1 MKTKNTS
8 NSKENLDTLARRC
21 RELEACI
28 AGDHT
33 NLVALL
39 RVGQAKA
46 ERERD
51 ALRAA
56 ISDPESVFVNMKR
69 GTIAKPS
76 MRSMIDLYG
85 EVVNGDEAQLL
96 EIAKLRAE
104 VERLQRELATA
115 HADASHYA
123 SAAEDMRQQASRYE
137 RLRRLNPRQFAELHQ
152 RNLAGERFDD
162 MVDAL

>member
-1 MKTKNTS
+1 MIALLRAGFASMT
-8 NSKENLDTLARRC
+8 EERDALAQRC
-21 RELEACI
+21 RDLEACI

-51 ALRAA
+51 
-56 ISDPESVFVNMKR
+56 
-69 GTIAKPS
+69 T
-76 MRSMIDLYG
+76 
-85 EVVNGDEAQLL
+85 
-96 EIAKLRAE
+96 LRAE

-162 MVDAL
+162 LVDAL